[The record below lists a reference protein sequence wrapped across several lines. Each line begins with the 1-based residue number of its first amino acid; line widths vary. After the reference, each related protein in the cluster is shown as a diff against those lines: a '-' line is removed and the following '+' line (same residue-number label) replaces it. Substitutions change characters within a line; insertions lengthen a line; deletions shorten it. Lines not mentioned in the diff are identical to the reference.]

1 MVNEKKVRL
10 MTQLALDEKR
20 FYKDE
25 LDESGYF
32 RSDYIRSNTLKV
44 LLGYS
49 ISYLLIMGL
58 VAMYYVDYLFTNV
71 VQMDMQSMVW
81 LAGCIYVGLL
91 LIITLFCVLFYMTK
105 YTNNRKRLRKYMME
119 IDKLQKFYRDSK
131 DNKETKEIKEGDAC
145 LLYTSPSPR
154 D

>member
-32 RSDYIRSNTLKV
+32 RSDYIRFNTLKV

-131 DNKETKEIKEGDAC
+131 DNKETKEIKEGDAV
-145 LLYTSPSPR
+145 
-154 D
+154 

>member
-1 MVNEKKVRL
+1 MVNEKRVRL

-131 DNKETKEIKEGDAC
+131 DNKETKEIKEGDAV
-145 LLYTSPSPR
+145 
-154 D
+154 

>member
-20 FYKDE
+20 FYKDQ

-131 DNKETKEIKEGDAC
+131 DNKETKEIKEGDAV
-145 LLYTSPSPR
+145 
-154 D
+154 

>member
-44 LLGYS
+44 LLGCS

-131 DNKETKEIKEGDAC
+131 DNKETKEIKEGDAV
-145 LLYTSPSPR
+145 
-154 D
+154 

>member
-105 YTNNRKRLRKYMME
+105 YTNNRKRLRTYMME

-131 DNKETKEIKEGDAC
+131 DNKETKEIKEGDAV
-145 LLYTSPSPR
+145 
-154 D
+154 

>member
-91 LIITLFCVLFYMTK
+91 LIITLFYVLFYMTK

-131 DNKETKEIKEGDAC
+131 DNKETKEIKEGDAV
-145 LLYTSPSPR
+145 
-154 D
+154 

>member
-32 RSDYIRSNTLKV
+32 RSDYIRSNTLKG

-131 DNKETKEIKEGDAC
+131 DNKETKEIKEGDAV
-145 LLYTSPSPR
+145 
-154 D
+154 

>member
-49 ISYLLIMGL
+49 ISCLLIMGL

-131 DNKETKEIKEGDAC
+131 DNKETKEIKEGDAV
-145 LLYTSPSPR
+145 
-154 D
+154 

>member
-131 DNKETKEIKEGDAC
+131 DNKETKEIKEGD
-145 LLYTSPSPR
+145 TV
-154 D
+154 

>member
-131 DNKETKEIKEGDAC
+131 DNKETKEI
-145 LLYTSPSPR
+145 
-154 D
+154 

>member
-105 YTNNRKRLRKYMME
+105 YTYNRKRLRKYMME

-131 DNKETKEIKEGDAC
+131 DNKETKEIKEGDAV
-145 LLYTSPSPR
+145 
-154 D
+154 

>member
-71 VQMDMQSMVW
+71 VRMDMQSMVW

-131 DNKETKEIKEGDAC
+131 DNKETKEIKEGDAV
-145 LLYTSPSPR
+145 
-154 D
+154 

>member
-58 VAMYYVDYLFTNV
+58 VAMYYVDYLFYKCSADGYAEHGVAGRMYICRIIIDHYV
-71 VQMDMQSMVW
+71 VLCVVLYDQIYKQSQ
-81 LAGCIYVGLL
+81 AFAQIYDG
-91 LIITLFCVLFYMTK
+91 
-105 YTNNRKRLRKYMME
+105 NR
-119 IDKLQKFYRDSK
+119 
-131 DNKETKEIKEGDAC
+131 
-145 LLYTSPSPR
+145 
-154 D
+154 

>member
-131 DNKETKEIKEGDAC
+131 DNIETKEIKEGDAV
-145 LLYTSPSPR
+145 
-154 D
+154 

>member
-32 RSDYIRSNTLKV
+32 RFDYIRSNTLKV

-131 DNKETKEIKEGDAC
+131 DNKETKEIKEGDAV
-145 LLYTSPSPR
+145 
-154 D
+154 

>member
-91 LIITLFCVLFYMTK
+91 LIITLFCVLFYMTE

-131 DNKETKEIKEGDAC
+131 DNKETKEIKEGDAV
-145 LLYTSPSPR
+145 
-154 D
+154 

>member
-1 MVNEKKVRL
+1 MVNEEKVRL

-58 VAMYYVDYLFTNV
+58 VVMYYVDYLFTNA

-81 LAGCIYVGLL
+81 LAGSIYVGLL
-91 LIITLFCVLFYMTK
+91 LIITLFCVLFYTTK

-131 DNKETKEIKEGDAC
+131 ENKETKEIKEGGAV
-145 LLYTSPSPR
+145 
-154 D
+154 

>member
-1 MVNEKKVRL
+1 

-119 IDKLQKFYRDSK
+119 IDKLQKFYQS
-131 DNKETKEIKEGDAC
+131 
-145 LLYTSPSPR
+145 
-154 D
+154 

>member
-1 MVNEKKVRL
+1 MVNEEKVRL

-20 FYKDE
+20 LYKDD

-131 DNKETKEIKEGDAC
+131 DNKETKEIKEGDAV
-145 LLYTSPSPR
+145 
-154 D
+154 